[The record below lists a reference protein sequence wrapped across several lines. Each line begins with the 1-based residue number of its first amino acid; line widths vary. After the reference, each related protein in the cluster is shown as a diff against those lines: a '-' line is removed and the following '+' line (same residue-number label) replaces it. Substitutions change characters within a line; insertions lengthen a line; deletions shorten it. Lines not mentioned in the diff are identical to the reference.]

1 MPAALLRRVV
11 PALLAVTALLA
22 VSGCMVVVP
31 GRPRAAD
38 PPPDDA
44 QPGRVDVVGAVDGPI
59 DVLAR
64 NALADLE
71 DYWAEQFP
79 DVFGA
84 RFSPLAG
91 GYFSVDP
98 GDVDPAVYPQGVG
111 CGADPREVEG
121 NAFYC
126 QAPQAPNSDSI
137 SYDRAFLA
145 ELADGYG
152 RFIPALVM
160 AHEFGHAVQGRVG
173 SPPTSIATETQ
184 ADCFGGAWTAW
195 VADGEASHSQIREP
209 ELDELLRGYLL
220 LRDPV
225 GTGTDEEQAHGSYFD
240 RVAAF
245 QEGFDDGPVACR
257 DRFGSDRVFT
267 QGEFTTDRD
276 FESGGNSPYST
287 IQQIVETSLPEFW
300 DRAFTEVLDGTFT
313 APELAPF
320 SGQAPECAAG
330 DVDLVYCPP
339 GDGTGDGGLVGYDEQ
354 DLTGPAYESL
364 GDYAVPTAVAIP
376 YALAARDQ
384 LGLSAEGDE
393 ALRSAVCLAGWYSA
407 QVYNGELTNVLI
419 SPGDLDE
426 SVQFLLEYGNDPQV
440 LGDTNATGFQLVDLF
455 RSGFLEGAR
464 ACDVG
469 VG

>member
-11 PALLAVTALLA
+11 PVLLAVATLFAA
-22 VSGCMVVVP
+22 TGCSVVVL
-31 GRPRAAD
+31 GRPSAAD

-44 QPGRVDVVGAVDGPI
+44 DPGRVDVVGAVDGPI

-79 DVFGA
+79 DVFGG
-84 RFSPLAG
+84 RFSPLTG

-98 GDVDPAVYPQGVG
+98 ADVDPAVYPQGVG
-111 CGADPREVEG
+111 CGADPREVEN

-126 QAPQAPNSDSI
+126 TGQTVNSDSI
-137 SYDRAFLA
+137 SYDRAYLA

-160 AHEFGHAVQGRVG
+160 AHEFGHAVQARVG

-184 ADCFGGAWTAW
+184 ADCFAGAWTAW
-195 VADGEASHSQIREP
+195 VAEGQATHSQIREP
-209 ELDELLRGYLL
+209 ELDQLLRGYLL

-225 GTGTDEEQAHGSYFD
+225 GTSPTQEQAHGSYFD
-240 RVAAF
+240 RVSAF
-245 QEGFDDGPVACR
+245 QEGFDDGPTACR
-257 DRFGSDRVFT
+257 DRFGEDRVFT
-267 QGEFTTDRD
+267 QGRFTSDED
-276 FESGGNSPYST
+276 FRSGGNAPYGT
-287 IQQIVETSLPEFW
+287 IEQIIETSLPEFW
-300 DRAFTEVLDGTFT
+300 ERAFTEVLDGTFRAPRLEPFRGT
-313 APELAPF
+313 APN
-320 SGQAPECAAG
+320 CAAD
-330 DVDLVYCPP
+330 DVDLVYCPA
-339 GDGTGDGGLVGYDEQ
+339 GDGVGAGGLVGFDEQ
-354 DLTGPAYESL
+354 DLTGPAYEGL

-376 YALAARDQ
+376 YGLAARDQ
-384 LGLSAEGDE
+384 LGLSTEGDE

-407 QVYNGELTNVLI
+407 QVYNGELTNVVI

-440 LGDTNATGFQLVDLF
+440 LGPTDASGFQLVDLF
-455 RSGFLEGAR
+455 RGGFLGGAR

-469 VG
+469 V